1 MVSQITAPLHRR
13 LSLTA
18 GVNDVGSSRLG
29 RLFGG
34 RAGIGHGDRKSK
46 EPMTRRVFVLFG
58 VWMVVWALCLAPA
71 AAAGPAQEEEAAA
84 EPSPVA
90 AHETLLQR
98 YCLTCHNE
106 RLAARGTVPVA
117 LRTADLADVPG
128 TADVW
133 EKVIRKLR
141 TGSMPPVGRP
151 RPEVTDSDAL
161 AAWLE
166 KEIDRVAAAHPNPG
180 RTEPLHR
187 LNRTEYQNAVRD
199 LLALDVD
206 AAALVPAD
214 DQSYGFDNI
223 AGVLKVSPTLLERY
237 MNAART
243 VSRLAVGA
251 SPMAPAGE
259 TFRIT
264 SDLSQYQHRD
274 GLPFGTRGGMSV
286 EYNFPRDAEYELE
299 LELLDLFAGAP
310 IREPHQLEL
319 SLDGERVAI
328 FHLTPPDPDRDQG
341 SAYNRGPDSL
351 QARVQVGAGPRVVT
365 AAFIKKTSA
374 LAESVR
380 EPFARPH
387 GEGDYLLYQPHLGTL
402 TVSGPFNT
410 LGAGDTP
417 SRSRIFVCRPDDE
430 AAETPCAREIVA
442 NLARRAYRRP
452 VTAADLDALLAF
464 YDEGRAAGG
473 FEAGIERAVRALLVS
488 PDFLFRV
495 VSDPPGVA
503 PGAPYRLS
511 DLELASRISF
521 FLWSSIPDDE
531 LLDVA
536 AQRRL
541 RDPGVLEQQVR
552 RMLADPRS
560 EALAKNFAG
569 QWLRLRNI
577 SGALPSDVLFPDF
590 GESLRQDFVRETE
603 LFFDSVMRE
612 DGSVTELLTAGYTFL
627 NERLARHYG
636 IGGIYGSDF
645 RRVALADPNRRGLL
659 GQGSIL
665 TVTSYSDRTS
675 PVGRGKWVLENVLGT
690 PPPPPPPNVPELDPA
705 EDSGKVLAMRERME
719 QHRANPVC
727 ASCHRLMDP
736 LGLALENFDAV
747 GRWRGHMPGG
757 IAIDASGAM
766 PDGTPFDGPA
776 DLRGLLVR
784 NPEQFVTVVTEKLL
798 TYALGRGVEYYDAP
812 AVREITRTAA
822 EQDYGLASLIVG
834 VVRSTPF
841 QMRLARTGAVVN

>member
-1 MVSQITAPLHRR
+1 
-13 LSLTA
+13 
-18 GVNDVGSSRLG
+18 
-29 RLFGG
+29 
-34 RAGIGHGDRKSK
+34 
-46 EPMTRRVFVLFG
+46 MTRRLLVLFG
-58 VWMVVWALCLAPA
+58 VWMVAGTVWLAPA
-71 AAAGPAQEEEAAA
+71 ASAGPGQDPAAA

-90 AHETLLQR
+90 AHEALLQR

-106 RLAARGTVPVA
+106 RLAARGTVPIA
-117 LRTADLADVPG
+117 LRTGDLADVPG

-141 TGSMPPVGRP
+141 TGSMPPAGRP
-151 RPEVTDSDAL
+151 RPEAEASDAL

-166 KEIDRVAAAHPNPG
+166 TEIDRVAAAHPNPG

-187 LNRTEYQNAVRD
+187 LNRTEYQNAIRD
-199 LLALDVD
+199 LLAFDVD

-243 VSRLAVGA
+243 ISRLAVGA
-251 SPMAPAGE
+251 SPLAPAGE
-259 TFRIT
+259 TFRIV

-286 EYNFPRDAEYELE
+286 EYHFPRDAEYEIE

-319 SLDGERVAI
+319 SVDGERVAV

-341 SAYNRGPDSL
+341 AAYNRGPDSL
-351 QARVQVGAGPRVVT
+351 RARVQVGAGPRVVT

-380 EPFARPH
+380 HPFDRPH

-402 TVSGPFNT
+402 TISGPFNAT
-410 LGAGDTP
+410 GAGDTP
-417 SRSRIFVCRPDDE
+417 SRSRIFVCRPTGVAD
-430 AAETPCAREIVA
+430 ETPCAREIIST
-442 NLARRAYRRP
+442 LARRAYRRP
-452 VTAADLDALLAF
+452 VTEADVAALFTF

-495 VSDPPGVA
+495 VSDPTGIA
-503 PGAPYRLS
+503 PGTPYRLS
-511 DLELASRISF
+511 DLDLASRISF
-521 FLWSSIPDDE
+521 FLWSSVPDEE
-531 LLDVA
+531 LLHVA

-541 RDPGVLEQQVR
+541 RDPEVVERQVR

-560 EALAKNFAG
+560 EALARNFAG

-577 SGALPSDVLFPDF
+577 SGALPSDVIFPDF

-603 LFFDSVMRE
+603 LFFDSVIRE
-612 DGSVTELLTAGYTFL
+612 DRSVTELLTADYTFL

-636 IGGIYGSDF
+636 VTGVYGSDF
-645 RRVALADPNRRGLL
+645 RRVSLTDPNRQGLL

-690 PPPPPPPNVPELDPA
+690 PPPPPPPNVPELEPA

-736 LGLALENFDAV
+736 LGLALENFDAI

-757 IAIDASGAM
+757 IAIDASGSM

-776 DLRGLLVR
+776 DLRELLVR

-812 AVREITRTAA
+812 AVREITRAAA
-822 EQDYGLASLIVG
+822 EHDYGLASLIVG
-834 VVRSTPF
+834 VVKSTPF
-841 QMRLARTGAVVN
+841 QMRLARTDEAAN

>member
-1 MVSQITAPLHRR
+1 
-13 LSLTA
+13 
-18 GVNDVGSSRLG
+18 
-29 RLFGG
+29 
-34 RAGIGHGDRKSK
+34 
-46 EPMTRRVFVLFG
+46 MTRRAFVPFG
-58 VWMVVWALCLAPA
+58 VWMAAWAVCFAPA
-71 AAAGPAQEEEAAA
+71 AAAGPAHQEAAA
-84 EPSPVA
+84 A
-90 AHETLLQR
+90 APAAGHEALLER
-98 YCLTCHNE
+98 YCITCHND

-117 LRTADLADVPG
+117 LRTADLDDVPG
-128 TADVW
+128 NAEVW

-141 TGSMPPVGRP
+141 TGSMPPAGRP
-151 RPEVTDSDAL
+151 RPDAGAADAL
-161 AAWLE
+161 ASRLE
-166 KEIDRVAAAHPNPG
+166 TEIDRAAAAHPNPG

-187 LNRTEYQNAVRD
+187 LNRTEYQNAIRD

-237 MNAART
+237 MNAARS

-251 SPMAPAGE
+251 SPLAPAGE
-259 TFRIT
+259 TFRIV

-274 GLPFGTRGGMSV
+274 GLPFGTRGGMTV
-286 EYNFPRDAEYELE
+286 QYNFPRDAEYEIE

-319 SLDGERVAI
+319 SVDGERIAV
-328 FHLTPPDPDRDQG
+328 FLLTPPDPGRDQG
-341 SAYNRGPDSL
+341 AAYNRGPDSL
-351 QARVQVGAGPRVVT
+351 RTRAQVGAGPRTVT
-365 AAFIKKTSA
+365 AAFVRKTAA

-380 EPFARPH
+380 QPFDRPH

-402 TVSGPFNT
+402 TISGPFDAS
-410 LGAGDTP
+410 GAGDTP
-417 SRSRIFVCRPDDE
+417 SRRRIFVCRPAG
-430 AAETPCAREIVA
+430 AADETPCAREILST
-442 NLARRAYRRP
+442 LARRAWRRP
-452 VTAADLDALLAF
+452 VTAADVDGLFAF
-464 YDEGRAAGG
+464 YREGHAAGG
-473 FEAGIERAVRALLVS
+473 FEAGVERAVRALLVS

-495 VSDPPGVA
+495 VSEPADAA
-503 PGAPYRLS
+503 PGAPYRLRG
-511 DLELASRISF
+511 LELASRISF

-536 AQRRL
+536 ARGGL
-541 RDPGVLEQQVR
+541 RDPEVVERQVR

-569 QWLRLRNI
+569 QWLRLRNV
-577 SGALPSDVLFPDF
+577 SGALPSDVIFPDF

-603 LFFDSVMRE
+603 LFFDSVIRE
-612 DGSVTELLTAGYTFL
+612 DRSVTELLTADHTFL

-636 IGGIYGSDF
+636 VPGVYGSDF
-645 RRVALADPNRRGLL
+645 RRVTLTDPNRRGLL

-665 TVTSYSDRTS
+665 TVTSYPDRTS

-690 PPPPPPPNVPELDPA
+690 PPPPPPPNVPELEPA
-705 EDSGKVLAMRERME
+705 GDAGKTLAMRERME

-736 LGLALENFDAV
+736 LGLALENFDAI

-757 IAIDASGAM
+757 TAIDASGAM
-766 PDGTPFDGPA
+766 PDGAPFDGPA
-776 DLRGLLVR
+776 ELRGLLVR

-798 TYALGRGVEYYDAP
+798 TYALGRGVEHYDAP
-812 AVREITRTAA
+812 AVREIVRAA
-822 EQDYGLASLIVG
+822 SEHDYGLASLIVG

-841 QMRLARTGAVVN
+841 QMRLARDHAAAD

>member
-1 MVSQITAPLHRR
+1 
-13 LSLTA
+13 
-18 GVNDVGSSRLG
+18 
-29 RLFGG
+29 
-34 RAGIGHGDRKSK
+34 
-46 EPMTRRVFVLFG
+46 MTRRAFVLFG
-58 VWMVVWALCLAPA
+58 VWMAAWAVCLAPA
-71 AAAGPAQEEEAAA
+71 ALAGPAQETKAAA
-84 EPSPVA
+84 PESPVA
-90 AHETLLQR
+90 AHEALLQR

-106 RLAARGTVPVA
+106 RLAARGTVPIA

-141 TGSMPPVGRP
+141 TGSMPPAGRP
-151 RPEVTDSDAL
+151 RPDAEAGDAL

-166 KEIDRVAAAHPNPG
+166 TGIDRVAAAHPNPG

-187 LNRTEYQNAVRD
+187 LNRTEYQNAIRD
-199 LLALDVD
+199 LLAFDVD
-206 AAALVPAD
+206 AAGLVPAD

-243 VSRLAVGA
+243 ISRLAVGA
-251 SPMAPAGE
+251 SPLAPAGE
-259 TFRIT
+259 TFRIV

-286 EYNFPRDAEYELE
+286 EYNFPRDAEYEIE

-319 SLDGERVAI
+319 SVDGERVAV

-341 SAYNRGPDSL
+341 AAYNRGPDSL

-380 EPFARPH
+380 QPFDRPH

-402 TVSGPFNT
+402 TISGPFNA

-417 SRSRIFVCRPDDE
+417 SRSRIFVCRPAGE
-430 AAETPCAREIVA
+430 ADETPCAREIVST
-442 NLARRAYRRP
+442 LARRAYRRP
-452 VTAADLDALLAF
+452 ATAADVDALLAF
-464 YDEGRAAGG
+464 YDEGRATGG

-495 VSDPPGVA
+495 VSDPPGTA

-531 LLDVA
+531 LLDA
-536 AQRRL
+536 AAEGRL
-541 RDPGVLEQQVR
+541 RDPGVLELQVR

-612 DGSVTELLTAGYTFL
+612 DRSVTELLTADYTFL

-636 IGGIYGSDF
+636 VTGVYGGDF
-645 RRVALADPNRRGLL
+645 RRVTLADPNRHGLL

-690 PPPPPPPNVPELDPA
+690 PPPPPPPNVPELEPA
-705 EDSGKVLAMRERME
+705 EDSGRVLAMRERME

-776 DLRGLLVR
+776 DLRELLVR

-812 AVREITRTAA
+812 AVREITRAA
-822 EQDYGLASLIVG
+822 AAHDYGLASLIVG

-841 QMRLARTGAVVN
+841 QMRLARTGAAAD